1 MSTSRTTQPTTGRGG
16 SMKRTRRWQTAL
28 HYLILTVVALF
39 FFLPVYY
46 LIVGSFRPSSEVL
59 SGLSGFVPSNLSF
72 DNYTGSS
79 ST

>member
-1 MSTSRTTQPTTGRGG
+1 MSKTIQPANRSG

-59 SGLSGFVPSNLSF
+59 SGLSGFVPPTCPSITTLAFSI
-72 DNYTGSS
+72 T
-79 ST
+79 